1 MSWEDFYRRRDTIA
15 AVLHAAERAPDG
27 PLPFTEVGAGQVFRD
42 ERELLLALH
51 YHWMQLM
58 TGRLRA
64 ELGRP
69 DDGDASGEGGDD
81 LSGDP
86 SDGVSRA
93 WRRAADEHPTL
104 RAVLDANL
112 ERYPDVGTA
121 ALEREQRVLAVA
133 AGLAEPDESPAEAA
147 RVGAAFL
154 ALTRHGAAHGAARSE
169 RSKGQVL
176 RMLARSA

>member
-15 AVLHAAERAPDG
+15 AVLHAAERSPDG
-27 PLPFTEVGAGQVFRD
+27 SLPFTEVGAGQVFRD
-42 ERELLLALH
+42 ERELLLAMH
-51 YHWMQLM
+51 YHWMQVM
-58 TGRLRA
+58 TGQLRA

-69 DDGDASGEGGDD
+69 DDGDRPAGEDGY
-81 LSGDP
+81 DP
-86 SDGVSRA
+86 ADGVARA
-93 WRRAADEHPTL
+93 WRRAAEEHAAL

-121 ALEREQRVLAVA
+121 ALQREQRVLAVT
-133 AGLAEPDESPAEAA
+133 AGLAEPDEAPAEAA

-154 ALTRHGAAHGAARSE
+154 ALTRHGATHGAARSE

-176 RMLARSA
+176 RMFARSA